1 MSIIS
6 EEDKSREG
14 FKPHTRSRSDMSG
27 LPDTTKRAS
36 APSTKES
43 DSGSVHFGRTR
54 GKLSRIQRQQAS
66 TSSTGTSRSIT
77 IHSEDIPPM
86 GEEEVGDM
94 RWVEFL
100 TLVDQNGG
108 QYRPRSSTPAAYGGF
123 SDIWQCD
130 AVFSDD
136 EDGVVAVKKL
146 RAVKLPPGLD
156 DSQTTKKL
164 LGRLTKELRVWMR
177 LQHPNVA
184 PFRGNVSNYLEA
196 HPEADRMKLA
206 QGVATGLE
214 YLHSSSPVVVHGDM
228 KPSTSLREA
237 GNARWIAPELLLEE
251 GVSRSSWNA
260 RATSQLSLTPSPSQI
275 LTDDIP
281 FKGIPDGQL
290 VIARHKGA
298 SPIPDGAVYPSF
310 NPGSELMEI
319 LHSCWNT
326 NHQARP
332 EVGEVVKLL
341 NSTHAGSEPSALLRT
356 SSNHAATRKNTAI
369 PTLEATT
376 PSTPKTSKISPYVLT
391 PPVTPAKAK
400 IEAKSLESTFA
411 QKSRSKPVI
420 KTRTPGQLSQPLTT
434 PSKPLGRK
442 VSPNIGSQTTTRSP
456 RPTLEGSSGTP
467 HEKTIAIPTSEAPT
481 PSSSKTSK
489 TSSSVL
495 TPPITTAKAKIEAKS
510 LESTLAQKNRSKPA
524 LKARAP
530 GQLSRPLTTPSKP
543 LGRKASPNI
552 GAPTTTPSSRLII
565 RPTPQNSSSTPHEKN
580 KAIPISE
587 APTPSSSKTS
597 KISSSFLIPPVTPTK
612 PKIASKSLESTLVQ
626 KNRSEPVLKGRTP
639 RQLWQ
644 PSTRPSKHPGRKTLP
659 TLEF

>member
-164 LGRLTKELRVWMR
+164 LGVRCASETRYQIHANRNYWFSASQKSSGLYCLREIAIISPW
-177 LQHPNVA
+177 
-184 PFRGNVSNYLEA
+184 FSRGNVSNYLEA

-341 NSTHAGSEPSALLRT
+341 NSTHAGSEPSATQNSQEPRATTGPQMFTSEDVQPPTIHGLSQLLNTAISHMNLPGTDSQAGDVSVPLSVLQEILGLGRTHPQLLRT

-411 QKSRSKPVI
+411 QKSPINDAIETFGEESLAKYWITDYDPITKTNTGRLIWYTARKDHSNTHFGSSNSLIVENLKNLILCPYTPNHHGQSENRSQITRKHVSSEEPQQTSPKGQGTRPTVAAINDAIETSGEESFAKYWSTDYDPII
-420 KTRTPGQLSQPLTT
+420 KT
-434 PSKPLGRK
+434 
-442 VSPNIGSQTTTRSP
+442 NY
-456 RPTLEGSSGTP
+456 
-467 HEKTIAIPTSEAPT
+467 KTN
-481 PSSSKTSK
+481 TSK
-489 TSSSVL
+489 
-495 TPPITTAKAKIEAKS
+495 
-510 LESTLAQKNRSKPA
+510 
-524 LKARAP
+524 
-530 GQLSRPLTTPSKP
+530 
-543 LGRKASPNI
+543 
-552 GAPTTTPSSRLII
+552 LI
-565 RPTPQNSSSTPHEKN
+565 
-580 KAIPISE
+580 
-587 APTPSSSKTS
+587 
-597 KISSSFLIPPVTPTK
+597 
-612 PKIASKSLESTLVQ
+612 
-626 KNRSEPVLKGRTP
+626 
-639 RQLWQ
+639 
-644 PSTRPSKHPGRKTLP
+644 
-659 TLEF
+659 